1 MMTPQM
7 IASMKSRAVA
17 RFEGLLLKK
26 GRFFGWKLIWAVLE
40 RGVFSFFANRADAT
54 TGVRRKGYRYLED
67 AIAER
72 VTAAN
77 SNDPEMQMF
86 MIIFSDHSRALF
98 SLPKTAQTELDC
110 QKWINAIQDH
120 IYFGTNFMKQVGSTF
135 LSNQLPLQVQVLS
148 HTFLMTL
155 LTPFSY
161 SLHPPHRAHE
171 SLIQTMRMRRQ
182 ISSCR
187 CLPFTR

>member
-1 MMTPQM
+1 
-7 IASMKSRAVA
+7 MKSRAVA

-72 VTAAN
+72 VT
-77 SNDPEMQMF
+77 SGEPEMQMF

-98 SLPKTAQTELDC
+98 SLPKTQTELDC

-120 IYFGTNFMKQVGSTF
+120 IYFGTNFMKQVRVFNTF
-135 LSNQLPLQVQVLS
+135 LLSFYQVQGFS
-148 HTFLMTL
+148 HN
-155 LTPFSY
+155 
-161 SLHPPHRAHE
+161 
-171 SLIQTMRMRRQ
+171 
-182 ISSCR
+182 
-187 CLPFTR
+187 FTGHTNR